1 METDMGLFKRKK
13 TEHHEEDFL
22 DDLEIS
28 VQDFTEK
35 DVNIKPEVMKA
46 DTLEQRKQTIENCCD
61 RINSANS
68 RINELKIEYQTVN
81 SYLTDIKIIEDL
93 PGEASDNLVSCAK
106 KVVVLDKDRRDF
118 GRSMSKLTNSQYSH
132 MRECEDNIT
141 DILKEMAED
150 EKWCESVKTDM
161 KYLEGEKAG
170 LKFEIQAL
178 NDRLYLINGASKIG
192 IVAFVVLMIV
202 FLVINYVYNKDTSL
216 YIYTLIGVTVV
227 FAGVVFFINH
237 QSLTELKMSEVK
249 LNRAIG
255 LLNKVKLKYVNVVGR
270 LTYSYE
276 KHGVKSAYQLNK
288 LWGTYLVLKKEHEVY
303 NRASLRL
310 VEAEDEL
317 EAILKRA
324 GVKDTG
330 VWVTQAY
337 AIVSQSDMYEIKQHL
352 MARRAKL
359 KSSLDYNSETIS
371 NARDEIKEIVLGDK
385 EHATELMGILDAYE
399 EKM

>member
-1 METDMGLFKRKK
+1 MGLFKRKK
-13 TEHHEEDFL
+13 TEYHEEDFL

-178 NDRLYLINGASKIG
+178 NDRLYLLNGASKIG

-399 EKM
+399 ERM